1 MPVLLSHGCNF
12 LVQTFRLTKY
22 RSLPAGNAK
31 RLHALSQ
38 SSKSLTDYAR
48 FSRGRVGELRDH
60 FFRFTYTC
68 TLHPSFL
75 SYHKYLHILLR
86 KKKKINFWLKRES
99 GLSWWEFGSYEAS
112 LPSYSNIQY
121 VEHESRTKCK
131 NLNKF
136 TELFRNALG

>member
-1 MPVLLSHGCNF
+1 MQDCERGRNVCLLTSKPFALLLFSAVQYLSDDLASTQKKAINKSCPPLHIPPRWMPVLLSHGCNF

-75 SYHKYLHILLR
+75 SCHKYLHILLR
-86 KKKKINFWLKRES
+86 KKKR
-99 GLSWWEFGSYEAS
+99 
-112 LPSYSNIQY
+112 
-121 VEHESRTKCK
+121 
-131 NLNKF
+131 
-136 TELFRNALG
+136 